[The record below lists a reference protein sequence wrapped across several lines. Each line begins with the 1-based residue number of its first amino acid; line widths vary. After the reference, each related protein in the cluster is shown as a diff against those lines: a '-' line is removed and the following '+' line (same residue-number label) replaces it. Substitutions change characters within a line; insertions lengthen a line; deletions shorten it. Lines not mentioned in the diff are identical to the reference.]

1 MPESRRAGR
10 LSGGKGPPLAS
21 TKRGALP
28 QTRFITGNGQPY
40 GCPFPVFRR
49 DNDVIRWRAVC
60 WRAVCGPLDAKE
72 SGRDWLRAKKIFR
85 RRQARTEAHSPQSG
99 HVCPLAVRGDVL
111 PVIRRRG
118 PAIQTR
124 RKVFSGWGRAREGEG
139 QFLPKNAPPPLASLS
154 LSPVQTGQALIVM
167 PGGTTAKT
175 SLQLVELVHGF
186 ASVGDIMHQDLALL

>member
-28 QTRFITGNGQPY
+28 PGPPILSQTRFITGNGQPY
-40 GCPFPVFRR
+40 GYPFPVFRR

-85 RRQARTEAHSPQSG
+85 RRQARTGAHSPQSG
-99 HVCPLAVRGDVL
+99 HVCPLAVRGGCPARHPKTGTRHTDQKKSFWEERGSMRGRGGPFFKKVSS
-111 PVIRRRG
+111 PPHQNYTASGQRWRASYARR
-118 PAIQTR
+118 P
-124 RKVFSGWGRAREGEG
+124 W
-139 QFLPKNAPPPLASLS
+139 P
-154 LSPVQTGQALIVM
+154 
-167 PGGTTAKT
+167 
-175 SLQLVELVHGF
+175 
-186 ASVGDIMHQDLALL
+186 

>member
-1 MPESRRAGR
+1 MRGRRSPFWKRVLPLPLMLPLSLPKTFIMAPDGHQRRRNRAGR
-10 LSGGKGPPLAS
+10 LSPGSTETPRIEPIRGVSYAIQRNIWMKREPCAGPV
-21 TKRGALP
+21 
-28 QTRFITGNGQPY
+28 QP
-40 GCPFPVFRR
+40 CDTMP
-49 DNDVIRWRAVC
+49 ATQ
-60 WRAVCGPLDAKE
+60 
-72 SGRDWLRAKKIFR
+72 R
-85 RRQARTEAHSPQSG
+85 RR
-99 HVCPLAVRGDVL
+99 
-111 PVIRRRG
+111 